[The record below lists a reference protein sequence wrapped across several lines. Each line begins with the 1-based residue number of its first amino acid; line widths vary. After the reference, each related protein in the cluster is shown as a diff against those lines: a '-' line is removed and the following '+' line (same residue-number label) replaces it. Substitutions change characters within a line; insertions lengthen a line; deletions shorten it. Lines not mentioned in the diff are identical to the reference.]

1 MATRRKKAAHEEEHE
16 NHERWLITY
25 ADMITLLMVLFI
37 VLYSIGQVD
46 LAKFEKLREGLPNSG
61 GKPIAGPG
69 PLDGG
74 PSVLGGPSLVKEVP
88 LAHQAELALSEKQ
101 AQAKA
106 FRKEQMQLKE
116 TREAITKEM
125 TDAGLPDAVLF
136 RLEGRGLIVVIASDR
151 VLFDTGSD
159 VISAAGTQVLE
170 HLAGPIALVDNQV
183 SVEGHTDNTPIHGGG
198 RFPTNWELSTAR
210 ATSVV
215 RYLEQRGIGS
225 ARLSAMGY
233 GEYSPL
239 ASNDTPEGRTA
250 NRRVEIVVHARV
262 QDPDEKG
269 T

>member
-1 MATRRKKAAHEEEHE
+1 MASRRRKAAHEEEHE

-46 LAKFEKLREGLPNSG
+46 LAKFEKLRVGLPNSG

-74 PSVLGGPSLVKEVP
+74 PSVLGGPSLIKETP
-88 LAHQAELALSEKQ
+88 LTQDAATALREKQ
-101 AQAKA
+101 MQEKA
-106 FRKEQMQLKE
+106 FREDQKELRQTKDE
-116 TREAITKEM
+116 ITKEL
-125 TDAGLPDAVLF
+125 AAVGLSDAVLF
-136 RLEGRGLIVVIASDR
+136 RLEARGLIVVIASDR

-159 VISAAGTQVLE
+159 IISAAGTEVLD
-170 HLAGPIALVDNQV
+170 HLIGPISMVDNRV

-210 ATSVV
+210 ATSVA
-215 RYLEQRGIGS
+215 RHIEQRGVS
-225 ARLSAMGY
+225 SPRLSAVGY
-233 GEYSPL
+233 GEYSPT
-239 ASNDTPEGRTA
+239 ASNDTDEGRTA
-250 NRRVEIVVHARV
+250 NRRVEIVVHAKV
-262 QDPDEKG
+262 QDPDAKG